1 MTEQE
6 LIRQCLE
13 NNRVAQRELYQHFA
27 SRMMA
32 VCYRYARSRE
42 DAEEI
47 LQESFVKV
55 FTQLKKFRGEGS
67 FEGWIRKIVVNTA
80 LQQIRKDMHRMKD
93 ISFPDNLEVPGVH
106 LSPSAEA
113 DELMDLI
120 RQLPQGYRAVF
131 NLYAIEGYAH
141 KEIAE
146 MLGINEG
153 TSRSQYLRA
162 RAWLA
167 KQLSPQLISHA
178 R

>member
-6 LIRQCLE
+6 LIGQCLE
-13 NNRVAQRELYQHFA
+13 NNRIAQRELYDRFS

-55 FTQLKKFRGEGS
+55 FTRLRQFRSEGS

-80 LQQIRKDMHRMKD
+80 LQQIRKDLHRSKD
-93 ISFPDNLEVPGVH
+93 ISFPENLELPDLI
-106 LSPSAEA
+106 LSPQAEA
-113 DELMDLI
+113 KELMDLI
-120 RQLPQGYRAVF
+120 QRLPSGYRAVF

-141 KEIAE
+141 KEIADL
-146 MLGINEG
+146 LGISEG

-162 RAWLA
+162 RAWLM
-167 KQLSPQLISHA
+167 KQLTSQPIA
-178 R
+178 NVR